1 MKTGAVNLA
10 GTGQSQDKAAAREKP
25 AVRSIADLARI
36 AGVSVS
42 TVSRALTGKGTL
54 NDKTRER
61 VRALAEEHDFR
72 LNVAAQNLR
81 LGRTGAIGVLLPLGH
96 ERGQQLSEPFFSA
109 MLGHLADELAERGYD
124 LLLSR
129 VLPGRDCWLDDFVR
143 SGRTDGVIVIGQSDQ
158 SAVLDEVAG
167 HYRNMVVWGAHDPA
181 QAYVTVGS
189 DNVAGGAL
197 AARHLLGR
205 GRRKLAF
212 FGHHPAPEFV
222 AREQGFLAALP
233 EDLRDAVQSV
243 PAHLTP
249 EESYA
254 AASAYFEAGNRP
266 DGVFAA
272 SDIIAMS
279 VLAAAA
285 EHGVSV
291 PADLSVIG
299 FDDILLA
306 RIATPPLTTVR
317 QDIAEGA
324 RLLVDLLQRRMAG
337 EEDVAS
343 VQLEPALIERESS

>member
-1 MKTGAVNLA
+1 MA
-10 GTGQSQDKAAAREKP
+10 GTDAGQKKP

-54 NDKTRER
+54 NENTRAR

-96 ERGQQLSEPFFSA
+96 DRGQHLSDPFFSA
-109 MLGHLADELAERGYD
+109 MLGHLADELALRGYD

-129 VLPGRDCWLDDFVR
+129 VLPDKAAWLDDFVR

-158 SAVLDEVAG
+158 HAAIDAVGAT
-167 HYRNMVVWGAHDPA
+167 YPNMVVWGAHDPA
-181 QAYVTVGS
+181 SHYVTVGS
-189 DNVAGGAL
+189 DNAMGGAL
-197 AARHLLGR
+197 AARHLLER
-205 GRRKLAF
+205 GRRRLAF
-212 FGHHPAPEFV
+212 FGNIEAPEFA
-222 AREQGFLAALP
+222 ARRQGFLDALP
-233 EDLRDAVQSV
+233 DDLRATLEVV
-243 PAHLTP
+243 PIQLTP
-249 EESYA
+249 ESSYQA
-254 AASAYFEAGNRP
+254 AMAWFAAGNRP
-266 DGVFAA
+266 DGVFTA

-285 EHGVSV
+285 ENGIAV
-291 PADLSVIG
+291 PHDMSLVG

-317 QDIAEGA
+317 QDIGEGA
-324 RLLVDLLQRRMAG
+324 RLLVDLLMRRMAG
-337 EEDVAS
+337 EDAPS
-343 VQLEPALIERESS
+343 ALLEPTLVVRESS